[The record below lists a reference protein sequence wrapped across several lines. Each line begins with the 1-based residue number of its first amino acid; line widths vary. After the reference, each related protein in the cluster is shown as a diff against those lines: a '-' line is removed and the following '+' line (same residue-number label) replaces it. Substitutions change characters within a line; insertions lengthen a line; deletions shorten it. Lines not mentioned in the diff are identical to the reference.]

1 MAYAA
6 GVDVGSTQTKAVIID
21 EQGAIVGRSLTMT
34 GANVIQAAE
43 TAFREALLAGD
54 LREEEVEYVVGTGYG
69 RYKVTF
75 GNTQVTEISC
85 HGRGAV
91 HMFPATRTVVDMG
104 GQDTKAIKVAPS
116 GEIVDF
122 CMNDKCA
129 AGTGRF
135 LGAAAAA
142 LDIPLEQL
150 GPTALRGERPV
161 KISTTCTVFAES
173 EVLSWLGKG
182 KKIEDILMGVHQSIA
197 GRSAG
202 LLQRVGIENEVTFTG
217 GVAKNQAMI
226 DTLQQALG
234 TRVNVSD
241 DSHYMGALGAGLFA
255 LDHILASRAPG
266 QAGPAGGGAT
276 RPAIAA

>member
-21 EQGAIVGRSLTMT
+21 EDRQIVARALTET

-43 TAFREALLAGD
+43 DAFQEALQFGD
-54 LREEEVEYVVGTGYG
+54 IREEEVEYVVGTGYG

-91 HMFPATRTVVDMG
+91 HMFPGTRTVVDMG
-104 GQDTKAIKVAPS
+104 GQDTKAIRVSPE
-116 GEIVDF
+116 GEILDF

-135 LGAAAAA
+135 LGAASNA
-142 LDIPLEQL
+142 LDIPIDEL
-150 GPTALRGERPV
+150 GPTALAGERAV
-161 KISTTCTVFAES
+161 QISTTCTVFAES

-182 KKIEDILMGVHQSIA
+182 KKIEDILLGVHRSIA
-197 GRSAG
+197 TRSAG
-202 LLQRVGIENEVTFTG
+202 LMRRVGVDEEVTFTG
-217 GVAKNQAMI
+217 GVAKNVAMVE
-226 DTLQQALG
+226 TLNERLG
-234 TRVNVSD
+234 LKVNVSD
-241 DSHYMGALGAGLFA
+241 ESHYMGALGAALFA
-255 LDHILASRAPG
+255 LDHVLASRAPAVASRG
-266 QAGPAGGGAT
+266 KS
-276 RPAIAA
+276 

>member
-6 GVDVGSTQTKAVIID
+6 GVDVGSTQTKAVIVD
-21 EQGAIVGRSLTMT
+21 EARRIVARALVET
-34 GANVIQAAE
+34 GANVVRAAE
-43 TAFREALLAGD
+43 SAFGEALNAGG

-104 GQDTKAIKVAPS
+104 GQDTKAIRVAAT

-142 LDIPLEQL
+142 LDLPLGEL

-161 KISTTCTVFAES
+161 KITTTCTVFAES
-173 EVLSWLGKG
+173 EVVSWLGKG
-182 KKIEDILMGVHQSIA
+182 KKIEDILLGVHQSIA
-197 GRSAG
+197 ARSAG
-202 LLQRVGIENEVTFTG
+202 LLRRVGIEQEVTFTG
-217 GVAKNQAMI
+217 GVARNLAMI
-226 DTLQQALG
+226 ETLQERLG
-234 TRVNVSD
+234 CRLNVSE
-241 DSHYMGALGAGLFA
+241 DSHYMGALGAALFA
-255 LDHILASRAPG
+255 LDHVLASRAP
-266 QAGPAGGGAT
+266 
-276 RPAIAA
+276 AAAAREA

>member
-6 GVDVGSTQTKAVIID
+6 GVDVGSTQTKAVIVD
-21 EQGAIVGRSLTMT
+21 EEKRIAGRSLTDT
-34 GANVIQAAE
+34 GANVVRAAE
-43 TAFREALLAGD
+43 RAFQEALRDAG
-54 LREEEVEYVVGTGYG
+54 LREEEVEFVVGTGYG

-91 HMFPATRTVVDMG
+91 HMFPQTRTVLDMG
-104 GQDTKAIKVAPS
+104 GQDTKAIRVSPA

-135 LGAAAAA
+135 LGAAASA
-142 LDIPLEQL
+142 LEIPIHEL
-150 GPTALRGERPV
+150 GPCALRGQRPV

-182 KKIEDILMGVHQSIA
+182 KTIEDILLGVHESIA
-197 GRSAG
+197 ARSVG
-202 LLQRVGIENEVTFTG
+202 LLRRVGIEDEVTFTG
-217 GVAKNQAMI
+217 GVARNSAMI
-226 DTLQQALG
+226 KALSRRLG
-234 TRVNVSD
+234 LKVNVSD
-241 DSHYMGALGAGLFA
+241 DSHYMGALGAALFA
-255 LDHILASRAPG
+255 LDHILASRTPVRVTLET
-266 QAGPAGGGAT
+266 P
-276 RPAIAA
+276 